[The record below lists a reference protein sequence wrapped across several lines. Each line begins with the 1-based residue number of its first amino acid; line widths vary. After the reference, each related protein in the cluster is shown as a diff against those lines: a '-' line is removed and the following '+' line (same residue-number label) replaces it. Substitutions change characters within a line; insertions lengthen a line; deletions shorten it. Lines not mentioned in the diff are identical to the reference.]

1 MTMQNVTAAVLMW
14 IAAFGAGTA
23 HADELRPMQAG
34 RVSLGDVT
42 GVAYYTVEGPDLRV
56 ATTLNSGESGSPMR
70 FVSNLSD
77 GQRITIEVPGAT
89 GDAAG
94 QLVIQRTGDIVD
106 VSSKADLRASH
117 SLD

>member
-1 MTMQNVTAAVLMW
+1 MNTKIVTAAVLMS
-14 IAAFGAGTA
+14 ISAFGAAAA

-42 GVAYYTVEGPDLRV
+42 GVAYYTVEGSDLRV
-56 ATTLNSGESGSPMR
+56 VTTLNSGESGSPMR

-94 QLVIQRTGDIVD
+94 QLVIRRTGDTVD
-106 VSSKADLRASH
+106 ISSKADLRASLA
-117 SLD
+117 LD